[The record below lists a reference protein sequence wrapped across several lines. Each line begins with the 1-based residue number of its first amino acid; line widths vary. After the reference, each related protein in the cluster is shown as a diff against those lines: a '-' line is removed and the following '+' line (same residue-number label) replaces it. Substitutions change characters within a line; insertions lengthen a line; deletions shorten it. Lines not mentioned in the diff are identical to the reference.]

1 MPLFGSSSL
10 WLKYQRRSALF
21 CLLLLVGLCTLVW
34 FGSDFAAYA
43 QRRATARRTES
54 NPKPK
59 ATKPPKRT
67 ASKLRSPL
75 PQQRIA
81 PDGSVLGDTWTG
93 AEAVS
98 ESTAE
103 IMERERQRATLNQ
116 RQERAEEAEHVRP
129 DRTNLPQNP
138 NALPGAA
145 WPGDREIERQR
156 EGETEQHSTSLRLS
170 GSPSPR
176 LSVSPSAPQ
185 PITLNF
191 TGATLADSGA
201 FPPDSMGAVGPT
213 QFLLAINGRLRV
225 FDKNT
230 GALGPLDASSDTFF
244 NTVRAG
250 AFVSDPRVR
259 YDRLTSRWFI
269 VMINVPTTLANNS
282 ILLAVSDSA
291 TITANTVWRFFSF
304 QQQQPSTSGD
314 TGCFADYPTLGID
327 AQALYLGTN
336 QFCGDDFA
344 GTAAFV
350 IRKTSVLFTGPIVV
364 TAFRNLTGTPDGTGP
379 YTPQGV
385 DNFDLAATEGYFIG
399 ADNSALGR
407 LVVRRV
413 NNPGGT
419 PTLSP
424 NIFVN
429 VLSTSVPLKVRHA
442 GNNNGANGYLDAID
456 DRLYAAHMRNG
467 RLWTAH
473 NIAVTNTGTTEGS
486 RTRTAAR
493 WYELSDLNT
502 ATPKL
507 VQAGTLFAE
516 TATNSFN
523 DRSYFMPS
531 IMVSGQGHVALGA
544 SVAGANEAINAA
556 TAGRLASDPLGTL
569 RAPVLLTNSNA
580 AYNPARN
587 TGNDDGFRR
596 WGDYSYT
603 SVDPCDDMTL
613 WTIQEFCNAPDSWGV
628 QVARLQ
634 APPPAT
640 PIGVNPPSI
649 PTGLASTTITVT
661 GAATNGA
668 GFYDPG
674 AGFNCRLQAQVSGGV
689 TVTSVSYVNPTTVR
703 LTVSTSNANAGLKNI
718 TIINPDGQTITANN
732 LLTVGSCAYT
742 VAPTQQTFTAAGGN
756 SSINVT
762 GTAGCGWTAVSN
774 DPFIT
779 ITSANPGSG
788 NGTVNYTVAPTV
800 AGTRTGT
807 LTIAGQTV
815 TVTQNAGAGCNFT
828 LAPNNAQF
836 KANGGY
842 GTLSV
847 STPAD
852 CVWTAGTVSS
862 FVSLLFSTAGQ
873 GNGVVNYY
881 VAPNSTPIA
890 RTATITVSGQ
900 TFNLSQEAAPLEIA
914 VDDGS
919 LETSSGLGA
928 GGTSVRV
935 NRLTPSF
942 YPATVGAVAIYF
954 LDGQG
959 MNVGDPF
966 TLLVGA
972 NPDGDEV
979 LDGTPFQETAVTI
992 KALGDFNVYTLSTPL
1007 TINSGDFVLGM
1018 RLNHAEGARPFA
1030 RDTTLPSR
1038 RRSYRQ
1044 VDGSTAFQLID
1055 DPPVNTPGN
1064 YGIRAQLIRPAKIL
1078 VKGGAILAAESCL
1091 PANGVIDPGETV
1103 TVNVTVQN
1111 NGASSTDNLTAAL
1124 QPTGGV
1130 TTAGVT
1136 QSFGA
1141 IAPGTAVTRP
1151 FTFVAAGNCG
1161 GLLTL
1166 TISLNDAGQSF
1177 GTQSYNFTLGA
1188 PAANSSTFSF
1198 NGPAVAIPDGDARGV
1213 NVTIPVSGFTG
1224 TLADLNLRFDGSQCT
1239 GAAGATTVGLSHDFV
1254 GDLIVKL
1261 TSPQGTTVTLM
1272 NRPGGVNNSG
1282 RNFCQT
1288 VLDDDAPGAT
1298 SIQQISSAPT
1308 SPLGPPYSGTFTPTN
1323 PLSAFD
1329 GQNPN
1334 GNWTLNVADADAQ
1347 GTGFVRGV
1355 SLVLSGFACCQSS
1368 QPQFAYEGDV
1378 APRPNGNGTAT
1389 AADWTM
1395 LGRMFMGLVTPA
1407 AGSEFQRADCAPRE
1421 TLGNGQLTAADFT
1434 QAGRYVAGL
1443 DPLTQAGG
1451 PLAPNALR
1459 ETLTRRLVGQADSLS
1474 HLTIPARNQRTRS
1487 FRLTLAATGAENA
1500 LSTTLRFDPA
1510 RWEFVAATTS
1520 QAATLLVN
1528 ETHTAAG
1535 LLGLVLALPANQT
1548 FAAGTAD
1555 IVQLTF
1561 RARPGY
1567 GLAPLALQFTDEVIG
1582 RELADAQARAL
1593 KAGNQFVL
1601 GVSFARFALPER
1613 PVR

>member
-1 MPLFGSSSL
+1 MPLFGL
-10 WLKYQRRSALF
+10 LFRALRFQRRTLF
-21 CLLLLVGLCTLVW
+21 ACLFVLAGLCALAW
-34 FGSDFAAYA
+34 FGPEFSAYA
-43 QRRATARRTES
+43 QRRAAIRRTES
-54 NPKPK
+54 S
-59 ATKPPKRT
+59 PKRKPAKQPAKA
-67 ASKLRSPL
+67 ASKARAALP
-75 PQQRIA
+75 PQQLTS
-81 PDGSVLGDTWTG
+81 DGSLLGETWTG
-93 AEAVS
+93 AEAIS
-98 ESTAE
+98 ETTAE
-103 IMERERQRATLNQ
+103 IMERERQRAALQQ
-116 RQERAEEAEHVRP
+116 RQARENEIEHKRP
-129 DRTNLPQNP
+129 DRNNLPQNP
-138 NALPGAA
+138 NALPGEQ
-145 WPGDREIERQR
+145 WPSLA
-156 EGETEQHSTSLRLS
+156 EGESNNVSAASRRSL
-170 GSPSPR
+170 
-176 LSVSPSAPQ
+176 SPSAPQ
-185 PITLNF
+185 PVTLNF

-213 QFLLAINGRLRV
+213 QFVLAINGRIRS

-230 GALGPLDASSDTFF
+230 GAPGPLDSDTDGFF
-244 NTVRAG
+244 NSVRVG

-259 YDRLTSRWFI
+259 YDRLSSRWFI
-269 VMINVPTTLANNS
+269 VMINVPAALANNS
-282 ILLAVSDSA
+282 VLLAVSDSA
-291 TITANTVWRFFSF
+291 TITPNTVWRFFSF
-304 QQQQPSTSGD
+304 QQQQPTNVGD
-314 TGCFADYPTLGID
+314 AGCFADYPTLGID
-327 AQALYLGTN
+327 AQALYIGTD
-336 QFCGDDFA
+336 QFCGNDFG

-364 TAFRNLTGTPDGTGP
+364 TAFRNLTGTPTGPGP

-385 DNFDLAATEGYFIG
+385 DNFDPAATEGYFIG

-407 LVVRRV
+407 LALRRV
-413 NNPGGT
+413 SNPGGT

-424 NIFVN
+424 NIFLN
-429 VLSTSVPLKVRHA
+429 VLATSVPLKVRHA
-442 GNNNGANGYLDAID
+442 GNNNGANGYLDSID
-456 DRLYAAHMRNG
+456 DRLYAAHLRNG

-473 NIAVTNTGTTEGS
+473 NIAVTNTGTTDGS

-493 WYELSDLNT
+493 WYEFSELNT
-502 ATPKL
+502 AAPKL

-523 DRSYFMPS
+523 DRHYFMPS

-544 SVAGANEAINAA
+544 SIAGANENINAA
-556 TAGRLASDPLGTL
+556 TAGRLAGDPLGTL
-569 RAPVLLTNSNA
+569 RAPVVLTNSNS
-580 AYNPARN
+580 AYNPPRN
-587 TGNDDGFRR
+587 TGNDDGYRR

-613 WTIQEFCNAPDSWGV
+613 WTIQEFCNATDSWGV

-640 PIGVNPPSI
+640 PNGVNPPSV
-649 PTGLASTTITVT
+649 PAGLASTTITVT

-689 TVTSVSYVNPTTVR
+689 TVTGVSYVNPTTVR
-703 LTVSTSNANAGLKNI
+703 LTVSTTNASAGLKNI
-718 TIINPDGQTITANN
+718 TIINPDGQSVTANN

-762 GTAGCGWTAVSN
+762 AAAGCGWTAVSN
-774 DPFIT
+774 DPFIN
-779 ITSANPGSG
+779 ITSANPSSG
-788 NGTVNYTVAPTV
+788 NGTVNYTVAATV
-800 AGTRTGT
+800 AGARTGT
-807 LTIAGQTV
+807 LTIAGQTI
-815 TVTQNAGAGCNFT
+815 TITQNAGTGCNFT
-828 LAPNNAQF
+828 LTPSSAQF
-836 KANGGY
+836 KASGGY

-852 CVWTAGTVSS
+852 CAWTATTASS

-873 GNGVVNYY
+873 GNGVLNFY
-881 VAPNSTPIA
+881 VTPNATPIA
-890 RTATITVSGQ
+890 RTASINVGNQSFSLT
-900 TFNLSQEAAPLEIA
+900 QEAAPLEIA

-919 LETSSGLGA
+919 LETSTGLGA

-954 LDGQG
+954 PDGQG
-959 MNVGDPF
+959 VNVGDPF

-972 NPDGDEV
+972 NLDGDEN

-992 KALGDFNVYTLSTPL
+992 KALGDFSIYTLSAPL

-1018 RLNHAEGARPFA
+1018 RYNHAEGARPFA
-1030 RDTTLPSR
+1030 RDTTPPLR

-1044 VDGSTAFQLID
+1044 VDGATAFQLID

-1078 VKGGAILAAESCL
+1078 AKGGALLATESCL

-1103 TVNVTVQN
+1103 TVNLTVQN

-1130 TTAGVT
+1130 TTAGVA

-1151 FTFVAAGNCG
+1151 FTFVASGTCG
-1161 GLLTL
+1161 GTLTL
-1166 TISLNDAGQSF
+1166 TVNLSDAGQSF

-1188 PAANSSTFSF
+1188 PATNSSTFGF
-1198 NGPAVAIPDGDARGV
+1198 TGPATAIPDGDARGV
-1213 NVTIPVSGFTG
+1213 NVTIPVSGFSG

-1239 GAAGATTVGLSHDFV
+1239 SALGATTVGLAHDFV
-1254 GDLIVKL
+1254 GDLVIKL
-1261 TSPQGTTVTLM
+1261 TSPQGTTVTLL

-1288 VLDDDAPGAT
+1288 VLDDDTANAT
-1298 SIQQISSAPT
+1298 SIQQISSSLT
-1308 SPLGPPYSGTFTPTN
+1308 SPVGPPYSGTFLPAN
-1323 PLSAFD
+1323 PLAAFD

-1334 GNWTLNVADADAQ
+1334 GNWTLNVADVDTQ
-1347 GTGFVRGV
+1347 STGFVRGV
-1355 SLVLSGFACCQSS
+1355 SLVLSSFACCQST
-1368 QPQFAYEGDV
+1368 PPHFAFEGDV
-1378 APRPNGNGTAT
+1378 APRPNGNGATT

-1395 LGRMFMGLVTPA
+1395 LGRMFMGLAVPA
-1407 AGSEFQRADCAPRE
+1407 AGSEFQRADCAPRD
-1421 TLGNGQLTAADFT
+1421 TLGNGLLTAADFT

-1451 PLAPNALR
+1451 PLAPSAL
-1459 ETLTRRLVGQADSLS
+1459 LANQMRRAVGQDDILS
-1474 HLTIPARNQRTRS
+1474 HLRIPVRGQSTRS
-1487 FRLTLAATGAENA
+1487 FTLTLAATGAENA

-1510 RWEFVAATTS
+1510 RWQFVAATTP
-1520 QAATLLVN
+1520 QAGTLLVN
-1528 ETHTAAG
+1528 ETRAAEG
-1535 LLGLVLALPANQT
+1535 LLGLMLALSTNQT
-1548 FAAGTAD
+1548 FAAGKLN
-1555 IVQLTF
+1555 VLQLTF
-1561 RARPGY
+1561 KVLPSQSAE
-1567 GLAPLALQFTDEVIG
+1567 PLILRFSDEVIG
-1582 RELADAQARAL
+1582 RELADTQARVL

-1613 PVR
+1613 PVRYRER